1 MIFLPFTYWKMGK
14 INKIQTYTSSPVSWA
29 TQKGDILGFFFCVC
43 VQKVAQLGGGDKNQF
58 SVCVWPTFLWPSEKK
73 RVGDT
78 FILL

>member
-1 MIFLPFTYWKMGK
+1 MDLKKGGGLSALQVP
-14 INKIQTYTSSPVSWA
+14 YTFSPVSWA
-29 TQKGDILGFFFCVC
+29 TQKGDILGIFFCVC
-43 VQKVAQLGGGDKNQF
+43 TKSGPAGGGDKNPF